1 MKKNKFFQKIP
12 IWGILIIG
20 FLSGC
25 NSSVFTSLSL
35 DDGNIS
41 LVSYTYN
48 WEKSVVQDT
57 TFLSCKQTIVYSASG
72 SEITLTPSAWV
83 KLWTRLDTVALSS
96 DNLKPSIQKISSTTS
111 SNGNLPTQH
120 RLKKSFELDDNQTI
134 VAEILYEDFS
144 TSSQETSLILPC
156 IKITDLSFLE
166 TRVVP
171 HEHLADS
178 YTVTVAFDVPWKVL
192 QQEDNASENIAVS
205 YVKSASSVGDDN
217 VTQTSYQTGVEWI
230 DKSSFKLFVDKIEN
244 ETTRNRIYSQALSFS
259 LKTSD
264 KPSLMVNSLNFATHT
279 SSSQSESE
287 IICSDVWNIQKKLIL
302 KTVLFDNG
310 TQNFTHSFEY
320 PLYEASVMVDNQK
333 VSFNLEALFD
343 VQTLNSQFGD
353 SSKKITS
360 SATLSFANKLFE
372 ADTSTLLILNSH
384 NDSDEDADVNEGDN
398 SGNQDSSGEN
408 TDNPN
413 ILKYGRIIDFRVT
426 AVLNVDGLSSGTPIT
441 QKAVVIRFEE
451 GYYFGICNFKENF
464 PTQFTYTLSGYSGFN
479 SAAQPKAGKPFR
491 IARAVVADGGIK
503 WMAEDNSLIMGID
516 FLSCGIYGWE
526 NIVKGAYSA
535 FIDTYS
541 SSYTADRYSL
551 TLTAPDGNTL
561 TIKSSPL

>member
-205 YVKSASSVGDDN
+205 YVV
-217 VTQTSYQTGVEWI
+217 
-230 DKSSFKLFVDKIEN
+230 
-244 ETTRNRIYSQALSFS
+244 
-259 LKTSD
+259 
-264 KPSLMVNSLNFATHT
+264 
-279 SSSQSESE
+279 
-287 IICSDVWNIQKKLIL
+287 
-302 KTVLFDNG
+302 
-310 TQNFTHSFEY
+310 
-320 PLYEASVMVDNQK
+320 
-333 VSFNLEALFD
+333 
-343 VQTLNSQFGD
+343 
-353 SSKKITS
+353 
-360 SATLSFANKLFE
+360 
-372 ADTSTLLILNSH
+372 
-384 NDSDEDADVNEGDN
+384 
-398 SGNQDSSGEN
+398 
-408 TDNPN
+408 
-413 ILKYGRIIDFRVT
+413 
-426 AVLNVDGLSSGTPIT
+426 
-441 QKAVVIRFEE
+441 
-451 GYYFGICNFKENF
+451 
-464 PTQFTYTLSGYSGFN
+464 
-479 SAAQPKAGKPFR
+479 
-491 IARAVVADGGIK
+491 
-503 WMAEDNSLIMGID
+503 
-516 FLSCGIYGWE
+516 
-526 NIVKGAYSA
+526 
-535 FIDTYS
+535 
-541 SSYTADRYSL
+541 
-551 TLTAPDGNTL
+551 
-561 TIKSSPL
+561 